1 MLYGHKEHRFV
12 LFDILSHCFIYFC
25 TIRYVFVLFDK
36 FSCFLICFRGSFDFL
51 KFIFSSIHEVLW
63 KTFMLWFFM
72 TNSKE
77 KYVTLSGL
85 NRIVNRCQA
94 TSKRTA
100 DQCRK
105 AAMKG
110 KQVCRAH
117 GGCST
122 GPRTQQGRKRCAE
135 ARYQHGWETRKIR
148 ELRAQKFHE
157 MKTLFSLIED

>member
-1 MLYGHKEHRFV
+1 MP
-12 LFDILSHCFIYFC
+12 IP
-25 TIRYVFVLFDK
+25 
-36 FSCFLICFRGSFDFL
+36 
-51 KFIFSSIHEVLW
+51 
-63 KTFMLWFFM
+63 
-72 TNSKE
+72 KE

-85 NRIVNRCQA
+85 DITVNRCQA
-94 TSKRTA
+94 TSKRTT

-122 GPRTQQGRKRCAE
+122 GPLTLQGRKRCAE

-148 ELRAQKFHE
+148 ELRAKKFHE

>member
-1 MLYGHKEHRFV
+1 MAIKSIVLHCLIYFRTVWYTFA
-12 LFDILSHCFIYFC
+12 LFDM
-25 TIRYVFVLFDK
+25 
-36 FSCFLICFRGSFDFL
+36 FSCFLICFRVIIDFL

-72 TNSKE
+72 RISKE

-85 NRIVNRCQA
+85 NRTVNRCQA

-100 DQCRK
+100 NQCRK

-148 ELRAQKFHE
+148 ELRAKKFHE

>member
-1 MLYGHKEHRFV
+1 MLVNVSKPCFLV
-12 LFDILSHCFIYFC
+12 LFRSVPDILKIS
-25 TIRYVFVLFDK
+25 
-36 FSCFLICFRGSFDFL
+36 
-51 KFIFSSIHEVLW
+51 FSSIHGVLR
-63 KTFMLWFFM
+63 KTFMLRFVM
-72 TNSKE
+72 SNSRE

-85 NRIVNRCQA
+85 NRTVNRCQA
-94 TSKRTA
+94 TSKRTV

-135 ARYQHGWETRKIR
+135 ARYQHGWESRKTR

>member
-1 MLYGHKEHRFV
+1 MP
-12 LFDILSHCFIYFC
+12 IP
-25 TIRYVFVLFDK
+25 
-36 FSCFLICFRGSFDFL
+36 
-51 KFIFSSIHEVLW
+51 
-63 KTFMLWFFM
+63 
-72 TNSKE
+72 KE

-85 NRIVNRCQA
+85 DITVNRCQA
-94 TSKRTA
+94 TSKRTT

-122 GPRTQQGRKRCAE
+122 GPLTRQGRKRCAE
-135 ARYQHGWETRKIR
+135 ARYQHVWETRKIR
-148 ELRAQKFHE
+148 ELRAQKFLE

>member
-1 MLYGHKEHRFV
+1 MLYGCVSCHFL
-12 LFDILSHCFIYFC
+12 LFYM
-25 TIRYVFVLFDK
+25 
-36 FSCFLICFRGSFDFL
+36 FSCCFICFRIVLYVSVVFLDFL
-51 KFIFSSIHEVLW
+51 KFLFSSIHEVLW

-72 TNSKE
+72 RISKE

-85 NRIVNRCQA
+85 NRTVNRCQA

-100 DQCRK
+100 NQCRK

-122 GPRTQQGRKRCAE
+122 GPLTLQGRKRCAE

-148 ELRAQKFHE
+148 ELRAQKFLE